1 MAGVSYP
8 KWTRGET
15 TTWKRTVDEDIIFV
29 TQAAT
34 PILGLVSPGLNNLPV
49 ACEHTKFEWMEDELN
64 LLESKVGATAGDATT
79 PTPTGAVTIAATTF
93 YVNFAEGEYFLAGHI
108 LQIEDELLI
117 VTTAGT
123 GADVVTTATRGYS
136 YSDAAE
142 HAAGSAVKIV
152 SRAHNEGGAP
162 TTDTYGVA
170 TLPYNFTQ
178 IWQQQ
183 FEFTSTEQA
192 ITRYGNVGRFDRLEA
207 MTLKNLMT
215 LMERTFLEG
224 GRVERTTRTA
234 IAATVGSSGGLL
246 DTTAA
251 YVYSENINDLASAA
265 LTRSDVLDLL
275 QEIYARVG
283 VEYMPTTILCNSWA
297 KRKLNDFFEVYVQTS
312 RTDRTGGAIYD
323 RILTD
328 FGELDIVMCTNV
340 RADHMHF
347 IHTPFCAIGPLKGEE
362 FRTVELA
369 QTTGLMTEY
378 QVIGEYT
385 MMIKNPKTH
394 GRITGF
400 STST

>member
-1 MAGVSYP
+1 MAGVNYP

-34 PILGLVSPGLNNLPV
+34 PILGLVSPGLNNLPKT
-49 ACEHTKFEWMEDELN
+49 CEHTKYEWMEDELN
-64 LLESKVGATAGDATT
+64 LLASKVGNTAGDATT
-79 PTPTGAVTIAATTF
+79 PTPTGSVTASDNTF

-108 LQIEDELLI
+108 LQCEDELMM

-123 GADVVTTATRGYS
+123 SADVIVVVRGYS
-136 YSDAAE
+136 YSSAAA
-142 HAAGSAVKIV
+142 HAAGSTVKIV

-170 TLPYNFTQ
+170 TMPYNYTQ

-192 ITRYGNVGRFDRLEA
+192 ITRYGDVARFDRLEA

-215 LMERTFLEG
+215 LMERSFLEG
-224 GRVERTTRTA
+224 GRVERTTRAA
-234 IAATVGSSGGLL
+234 IAETVGSSGGLL

-251 YVYSENINDLASAA
+251 YVYASNINPLSGAA

-275 QEIYARVG
+275 QEIYDMVG

-297 KRKLNDFFEVYVQTS
+297 KRKLNDFFEVYVQTE

-340 RADHMHF
+340 RADHMHL
-347 IHTPFCAIGPLKGEE
+347 IHIPFCAIGPLKGEE

-369 QTTGLMTEY
+369 QTTALMTEY
-378 QVIGEYT
+378 QIVGEYT
-385 MMIKNPKTH
+385 QMIKNPKCH